1 MIKHSHFY
9 PNTSASNVNYPSVDE
24 QLVERS
30 SELKVLAS
38 RAAFL
43 QIHAGLGGFASHRV
57 RTDEQQFQTAKS
69 RRQQQEIGQVSR
81 WKLEANVC

>member
-1 MIKHSHFY
+1 M
-9 PNTSASNVNYPSVDE
+9 NTSASNVNYPSVDE

-43 QIHAGLGGFASHRV
+43 QINAGLGGIASHRV
-57 RTDEQQFQTAKS
+57 RTARPDVKQLTYS
-69 RRQQQEIGQVSR
+69 PGVRRIIHKNS
-81 WKLEANVC
+81 